1 MSLYFKS
8 LYPVL
13 NNIEDVCL
21 FKITCT
27 IFFSIFLKNWK
38 KSLICCVVKTTT
50 YIVLSNSLLS
60 KGQHLHWAS
69 QVGSLHIVRTFFW
82 CASMHGRAEAPLP
95 SLFLSSL
102 HIHGAKKSFGAV
114 WARTMQKVP
123 LLFMG
128 PVSRA
133 DSVAGPQK
141 NKGTEFSACSV
152 FRGGYLELTAE
163 VAIFISLFSD
173 PARPKPK
180 GASLRNW
187 EPGKMGMWIWPQDIN
202 RRNTADGGWITPYTF
217 SLKSS
222 W

>member
-1 MSLYFKS
+1 MSTLPTFRHIKTFLVES
-8 LYPVL
+8 RSEKRKFAFEPR
-13 NNIEDVCL
+13 ED
-21 FKITCT
+21 T
-27 IFFSIFLKNWK
+27 
-38 KSLICCVVKTTT
+38 
-50 YIVLSNSLLS
+50 
-60 KGQHLHWAS
+60 Q
-69 QVGSLHIVRTFFW
+69 QP
-82 CASMHGRAEAPLP
+82 GREK
-95 SLFLSSL
+95 LFLMCKHAWRRGRVFFFL
-102 HIHGAKKSFGAV
+102 LPWQML